1 MSKEE
6 LRLSNQAKKLLNESD
21 PTKTANNRIERPAKK
36 RPTAIM
42 KRAIEDI
49 HQIPPTEYLPVL
61 APKLPITRLAIENNS
76 DDDKLIK
83 ICVNLHK
90 TTFNFKPSQEIDV
103 SEHAENNP
111 DRTNSLL

>member
-6 LRLSNQAKKLLNESD
+6 LRLSNQAKKLLNEAD
-21 PTKTANNRIERPAKK
+21 PKAANTRIERPSKK

-42 KRAIEDI
+42 KRSIDEI
-49 HQIPPTEYLPVL
+49 QQVPSTEYLPVL
-61 APKLPITRLAIENNS
+61 APKLPPPPPPPAPARLAIENNS

-90 TTFNFKPSQEIDV
+90 STFNFKPSQDIDV
-103 SEHAENNP
+103 SE
-111 DRTNSLL
+111 SSFS

>member
-6 LRLSNQAKKLLNESD
+6 LRLSNQAKKLLNETD
-21 PTKTANNRIERPAKK
+21 PKAANTRIERPSKK

-42 KRAIEDI
+42 KRSIDEV
-49 HQIPPTEYLPVL
+49 HQVPSTEYLPVL
-61 APKLPITRLAIENNS
+61 APKLTPPRLIVENNS

-90 TTFNFKPSQEIDV
+90 STFNFKPSQEIDV
-103 SEHAENNP
+103 S
-111 DRTNSLL
+111 

>member
-21 PTKTANNRIERPAKK
+21 PKTANNRIERPAKK
-36 RPTAIM
+36 RPAAIM
-42 KRAIEDI
+42 KRSIDEM
-49 HQIPPTEYLPVL
+49 HHIPSTEYLPVL
-61 APKLPITRLAIENNS
+61 APKLPTTRLPIENNS

-90 TTFNFKPSQEIDV
+90 STFNFKPSQEMDV
-103 SEHAENNP
+103 SL
-111 DRTNSLL
+111 RFLS